1 MAGVGLLGGLIQF
14 FVVLGLSQAYARAHA
29 AELAK
34 RVRFPWGGSR
44 PLALVALAFVGLPLL
59 GGALNRIRGGWRP
72 FGHIDGDTAVSA
84 RPHAVGAG
92 GPQQR
97 LVAVRLLPPARCA
110 RLAFSWRR
118 ALEAA
123 PAFSAAPQ
131 TSSWHSSP
139 STPFS

>member
-59 GGALNRIRGGWRP
+59 GGALNRVRGGWRP
-72 FGHIDGDTAVSA
+72 FPYEITKEILALSTNFRNFNA
-84 RPHAVGAG
+84 KFSRNFSPF
-92 GPQQR
+92 
-97 LVAVRLLPPARCA
+97 PAK
-110 RLAFSWRR
+110 
-118 ALEAA
+118 
-123 PAFSAAPQ
+123 
-131 TSSWHSSP
+131 
-139 STPFS
+139 

>member
-59 GGALNRIRGGWRP
+59 GGALNRVRERA
-72 FGHIDGDTAVSA
+72 GD
-84 RPHAVGAG
+84 
-92 GPQQR
+92 
-97 LVAVRLLPPARCA
+97 L
-110 RLAFSWRR
+110 FRR
-118 ALEAA
+118 KNERN
-123 PAFSAAPQ
+123 FSAVNKFSKFQRENFEKNFPF
-131 TSSWHSSP
+131 P
-139 STPFS
+139 SEITKEI